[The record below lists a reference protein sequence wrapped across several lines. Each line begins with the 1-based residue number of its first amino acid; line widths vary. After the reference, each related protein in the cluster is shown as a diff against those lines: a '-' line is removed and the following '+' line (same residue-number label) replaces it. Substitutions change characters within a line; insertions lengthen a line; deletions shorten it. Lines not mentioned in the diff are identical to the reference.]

1 MGDRKSVSRP
11 EGEDMSAEVR
21 VECRTSRREDTIDV
35 GWTEWRGWIRKV
47 VACVMAAGVDWVAKD
62 IA

>member
-47 VACVMAAGVDWVAKD
+47 VACVMAAGVD
-62 IA
+62 